1 MNSGIKRSKPPKP
14 PITDAEKKKLEYL
27 KKQQELI
34 KKRGKKSPV
43 SGEYLKKQQELAKGR
58 GKKSPVPGTTT
69 LVKVPG
75 KKYIPRDPGKTVKTP
90 KPGDGK
96 KYIPRDPGKK

>member
-14 PITDAEKKKLEYL
+14 PITDAEKKKL
-27 KKQQELI
+27 
-34 KKRGKKSPV
+34 
-43 SGEYLKKQQELAKGR
+43 EYLKKQQELAKGR